1 MQGSAFQ
8 LIPRTNARHPRARV
22 IVIVIDSLGVGAL
35 PDAALYGDEGSNTLG
50 NIAAERP
57 LRVPNLQALGIS
69 RATASRDWE
78 LARHWLLWELGFAE

>member
-1 MQGSAFQ
+1 MSTSPF
-8 LIPRTNARHPRARV
+8 RRV

-69 RATASRDWE
+69 RVVP
-78 LARHWLLWELGFAE
+78 LAGLAPAGTPLGAYGRMAEVSPGRTR